1 MKLSGTPTTSAQA
14 ALDYLE
20 DAWAY
25 FCPAP
30 VETTSEEQEPDLF
43 QYANAA

>member
-1 MKLSGTPTTSAQA
+1 MKLSETPTPTAQE

-20 DAWAY
+20 EAWAY
-25 FCPAP
+25 FCPVP
-30 VETTSEEQEPDLF
+30 VETKSEEQEPDLF